1 MMRIAESGGS
11 ADSGGDDAAPE
22 RTREMSLA
30 LKFYDGVVGDAGSLM
45 AAAELE
51 GLDGEVAVLRLR
63 LRDLLKGGGDF
74 EVVLKGVRLLTQ
86 VVAARYRMSPA
97 RTSEFADT
105 LATAIQQVGSNFY
118 PERFE
123 DV

>member
-1 MMRIAESGGS
+1 MMRIADS
-11 ADSGGDDAAPE
+11 AGSGGDGE
-22 RTREMSLA
+22 RRRTRELIAA

-45 AAAELE
+45 AAAEIE
-51 GLDGEVAVLRLR
+51 GVDGELAVLRLR
-63 LRDLLKGGGDF
+63 LRDQMKDGGDF
-74 EVVLKGVRLLTQ
+74 ELLLKGVRLLTQ
-86 VVAARYRMSPA
+86 VVAARYRMSPG

-105 LATAIQQVGSNFY
+105 LATALQQVASNFF